1 MHTRTVIAVAFLAS
15 APLASAEGFYVAG
28 RLGAS
33 SVNDA
38 ASTSQT
44 TFAGPDLPSSVGL
57 DGRPFD
63 SSDTAAGLVV
73 GWQAKSWLALELSY
87 TDLGEADSSLG
98 GLIGPVPIGIP
109 SVVFSPSVPINVP
122 INALV
127 RPFTSI
133 SADRNAATLSVTEWS
148 LAARFSAKLVSRL
161 SANWSIGV
169 SQNEFDAGGEFQFLQ
184 PITPTPTP
192 PDPGF
197 EFVGVPYASPSSE
210 VGFNWGLGFE
220 WAFNDRFAADL
231 GYRQH
236 KTGVIDVESV
246 TLQIRFSL

>member
-1 MHTRTVIAVAFLAS
+1 MLTRTVIAVTLLAS

-28 RLGAS
+28 RIGAS

-38 ASTSQT
+38 ASASQAI
-44 TFAGPDLPSSVGL
+44 FGGPDLPSSVGL

-87 TDLGEADSSLG
+87 ADLGEAESRPG
-98 GLIGPVPIGIP
+98 GLIGPVPIVVP
-109 SVVFSPSVPINVP
+109 SVVSPSVPINVTP
-122 INALV
+122 NALV
-127 RPFTSI
+127 RPFTTI
-133 SADRNAATLSVTEWS
+133 QANRNAATLSVTEWS
-148 LAARFSAKLVSRL
+148 FAARFSAKLVSKL

-169 SQNEFDAGGEFQFLQ
+169 SQSEFDAGGEFQFLQ

-197 EFVGVPYASPSSE
+197 EFVGVPYESPSSE

-220 WAFNDRFAADL
+220 WAFNDRFAADV

-246 TLQIRFSL
+246 TLQLRLSL